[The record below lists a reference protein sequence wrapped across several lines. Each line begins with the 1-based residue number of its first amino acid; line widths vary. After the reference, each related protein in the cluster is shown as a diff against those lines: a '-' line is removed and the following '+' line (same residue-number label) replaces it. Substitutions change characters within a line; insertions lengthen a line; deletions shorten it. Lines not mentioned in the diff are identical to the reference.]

1 MVGFLTWLWIALVL
15 ALIGVMHGGAAG
27 VIFGQALLL
36 EHAPKCWFLSQT
48 WALRLHYVLCREK
61 VIGSVYFMLILGTWY
76 WLIQLPRRSNTQLKY
91 LLPES
96 NTIEYVFEDVVI
108 FRQEYWESTDT
119 IIRLRSQVVQHG
131 RTMALIRVAIESI
144 DGETVYA
151 TCEHHKVNVP
161 TLPEH
166 IDARK
171 KMRSIRDSAK
181 REAKL

>member
-1 MVGFLTWLWIALVL
+1 
-15 ALIGVMHGGAAG
+15 
-27 VIFGQALLL
+27 
-36 EHAPKCWFLSQT
+36 
-48 WALRLHYVLCREK
+48 
-61 VIGSVYFMLILGTWY
+61 
-76 WLIQLPRRSNTQLKY
+76 
-91 LLPES
+91 
-96 NTIEYVFEDVVI
+96 
-108 FRQEYWESTDT
+108 
-119 IIRLRSQVVQHG
+119 
-131 RTMALIRVAIESI
+131 MALIRGAI